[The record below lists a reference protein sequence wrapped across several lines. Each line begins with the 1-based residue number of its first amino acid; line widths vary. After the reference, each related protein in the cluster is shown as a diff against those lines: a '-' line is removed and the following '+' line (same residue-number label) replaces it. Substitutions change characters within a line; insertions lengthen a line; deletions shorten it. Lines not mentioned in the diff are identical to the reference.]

1 MSIRGV
7 GIDWQ
12 QTIKGLVLLA
22 AVAFDVYNKRRA
34 TVGGGVGAE
43 KTGDAAPPPPELEG
57 ELASVDV
64 PAVTARGVPAE
75 RA

>member
-1 MSIRGV
+1 V

-43 KTGDAAPPPPELEG
+43 KAEEAAPPPPELED

-64 PAVTARGVPAE
+64 PAVTAPGVPAE
-75 RA
+75 RT